1 MLSKELEDLWRSARA
16 RNRGSELSRKIEDR
30 LVHQDITGSQRQFI
44 AYINSPDM
52 QTLRQYFEGH
62 LPESTEVVKT

>member
-1 MLSKELEDLWRSARA
+1 MMAANLAARSKALRA
-16 RNRGSELSRKIEDR
+16 DPPDVR

-44 AYINSPDM
+44 AYINFPDT